1 MKLDGLKLNIPGLF
15 ITATGTDVGKTVITC
30 AMASV
35 LREQHGKRV
44 GVSKPLASGC
54 RKDREGL
61 VCPDTE
67 ALAHFA
73 DCRVPLET
81 ITPLRYRQPLAP
93 GVAQESE
100 DTAFEEETIVKS
112 LHHIQDV
119 SDCLLVEGA
128 GGLYVPIDATHPK
141 RSMLDLMAAIGYPV
155 LIVADAGLGTINHT
169 AMTIK
174 CLKHAGCKVVGVVLN
189 RHEPDASSRGKLEDP
204 SMLSNAR
211 WIKRMTNVDVLAVV
225 PRCETENVRVD
236 QGILDQ
242 AVIDA
247 MGLFY
252 WPDVLGKSSPCD

>member
-1 MKLDGLKLNIPGLF
+1 MMLSGLKLKVPGLF

-30 AMASV
+30 ALARV
-35 LREQHGKRV
+35 LRDKAMRV
-44 GVSKPLASGC
+44 GVSKPMASGC

-73 DCRVPLET
+73 DCRVPLDT
-81 ITPLRYRQPLAP
+81 ITPIRYRKPLAP
-93 GVAQESE
+93 GVAAEIE
-100 DTAFEEETIVKS
+100 GTEFDADLIVKS
-112 LHHIQDV
+112 LHHIQEV

-128 GGLYVPIDATHPK
+128 GGLYVPIDAAHPN

-169 AMTIK
+169 VMTIK
-174 CLKHAGCKVVGVVLN
+174 CLKQRGCKVVGVVLN

-211 WIKRMTNVDVLAVV
+211 WIKRMSGVEILAVV
-225 PRCETENVRVD
+225 QRCDAANVQVD

-242 AVIDA
+242 SVIDA
-247 MGLFY
+247 MGLNY
-252 WPDVLGKSSPCD
+252 WPDVLGDSSPLD

>member
-30 AMASV
+30 ALASV
-35 LREQHGKRV
+35 LRDQGMRV

-67 ALAHFA
+67 AIAHFA

-81 ITPLRYRQPLAP
+81 ITPIRYRQPLAP
-93 GVAQESE
+93 GVAQETE
-100 DTAFEEETIVKS
+100 NTPFDPAPIIKS

-119 SDCLLVEGA
+119 SDCLLIEGA
-128 GGLYVPIDATHPK
+128 GGLYVPIDAKHPK

-155 LIVADAGLGTINHT
+155 LIVANAGLGTINHT

-174 CLKHAGCKVVGVVLN
+174 CLKQAGCKVSGVVLN
-189 RHEPDASSRGKLEDP
+189 GHEPDASARGKLEDP
-204 SMLSNAR
+204 SMFTNAR
-211 WIKRMTNVDVLAVV
+211 WIKRMTNVDVLAVI
-225 PRCETENVRVD
+225 PRCEADNVQVD
-236 QGILDQ
+236 QGVLDQ

-247 MGLFY
+247 MGMHY
-252 WPDVLGKSSPCD
+252 WPDVLGRSSPCD